1 MKSGIMNLRNMNF
14 RLVNLR
20 SMKRISTLT
29 LHNLN
34 KAKGQYISFG
44 VFICMTAF
52 IINIAFVLAF
62 QTFNA
67 YDGLFDKLDTADIN
81 FIIPQIQ
88 DNEELLTEVEEIDGV
103 SIVEKH
109 EGVFSQVTVR
119 EFAGSDFDMNT
130 VFYNLDEER
139 TLNLLD
145 VTEYSGKS
153 ARSVF
158 IPMYMKELGGFAE
171 GGSITYSIDGEEH
184 TYDIGGVVQE
194 MQYGNYGTGMIGG
207 YFPEAAYEEF
217 ADEYSDSVIAEY
229 SLKITGTADL
239 SEVKNTISEM
249 LKEKGTALLN
259 ISDKDTSKQTRTMV
273 CTLLIVIFLALAAI
287 IFVVSIF
294 LSNFRIRSA
303 IEGELAQMGVLK
315 AVGYTSNLI
324 IASTIIP
331 YMLVG
336 VAATLIGIALS
347 YAVLPFV
354 AGILAIQS
362 GFSYTPDFDIMALF
376 IVILTLTLAILFF
389 SYISAGKIHRLEP
402 INAIRGITGDESA
415 GQSILLFIVSFG
427 IMVLLSFAGT
437 LLYNVNVKPDN
448 FMNTLSEELP
458 SVIFT
463 AEDEKMTELK
473 EILKNDSRVR
483 LFMEYASVPVS
494 YEDGSLTAFVCE
506 DFSKATNDICYEG
519 KSPVKDNEIA
529 VGNAISD
536 EYPIGSEIELTVGDK
551 SEYYVVTGYIQ
562 SVNNAGAVCQLTSE
576 GYEKIGDTTNSVNVY
591 LYDKNADEFI
601 KEYEEKHESVI
612 KSSVNFEKMSENGQM
627 MYMSI
632 VSVIV
637 IVLFVISVL
646 MMLLVMYVIINSMIS
661 RRRQEFGI
669 YKAIGYTNRQLTIKT
684 AFEFIP
690 VVAVASVISVIAG
703 VWYLPVMN
711 NIIFSM
717 IGAVK
722 NHFEVAAWI
731 LIVFAGV
738 FTAVAFVIS
747 VLLSAPIKKI
757 TAYSLLKE

>member
-1 MKSGIMNLRNMNF
+1 MK
-14 RLVNLR
+14 
-20 SMKRISTLT
+20 KISTLI

-44 VFICMTAF
+44 VFICLTAF
-52 IINIAFVLAF
+52 IINIALVLAF

-67 YDGLFDKLDTADIN
+67 YDSLFDKLDTADIN
-81 FIIPQIQ
+81 FIIPQLQ
-88 DNEELLTEVEEIDGV
+88 DNKDLLTEVKEIDGV
-103 SIVEKH
+103 SFVEKH
-109 EGVFSQVTVR
+109 DGVFTTVTVR

-130 VFYNLDEER
+130 VFYNLDEEK

-145 VTEYSGKS
+145 VTEYSGKNDS
-153 ARSVF
+153 SIY

-171 GGSITYSIDGEEH
+171 GGSIAYSIDGKEY
-184 TYDIGGVVQE
+184 TYDISGIVLE

-207 YFPEAAYEEF
+207 YFPKAVYEDF
-217 ADEYSDSVIAEY
+217 AQEYSDQVIAEY
-229 SLKITGTADL
+229 SLKTTGTADL
-239 SEVKNTISEM
+239 SEIKNNVSEI
-249 LKEKGTALLN
+249 LREKGIALLSIN
-259 ISDKDTSKQTRTMV
+259 DKDTSKQTRTMV

-287 IFVVSIF
+287 ILAVSIF

-303 IEGELAQMGVLK
+303 IEDELAQMGVLK
-315 AVGYTSNLI
+315 ALGYTSNMIIAGTVMPYILVG
-324 IASTIIP
+324 IAST
-331 YMLVG
+331 V
-336 VAATLIGIALS
+336 IGIALS
-347 YAVLPFV
+347 YAVLPSV

-362 GFSYTPDFDIMALF
+362 GFSYTPAFDIMALL
-376 IVILTLTLAILFF
+376 IVILTLTLAISLF

-402 INAIRGITGDESA
+402 INAIRGITGDGSA
-415 GQSILLFIVSFG
+415 GQNILLFIVSFG

-463 AEDEKMTELK
+463 AEDGKMAELK
-473 EILKNDSRVR
+473 ELLENDSRVR

-506 DFSKATNDICYEG
+506 DFSKTTNDICYEG
-519 KSPVKDNEIA
+519 HSPVKENEIA
-529 VGNAISD
+529 VGNAIAD
-536 EYPIGSEIELTVGDK
+536 RFPIGNEIELTVGDK
-551 SEYYVVTGYIQ
+551 LADYIVTGYIQ
-562 SVNNAGAVCQLTSE
+562 SVNNAGVVCQLTSE
-576 GYEKIGDTTNSVNVY
+576 GYEKIGETTNLVNVY
-591 LYDKNADEFI
+591 LYNKNADSFI
-601 KEYEEKHESVI
+601 NEYEENHDALI
-612 KSSVNFEKMSENGQM
+612 KSSVNFEQMGENSRM
-627 MYMSI
+627 MYMGI

-637 IVLFVISVL
+637 LILFVISVL
-646 MMLLVMYVIINSMIS
+646 MVLLVMYVIINGVIS

-684 AFEFIP
+684 ALEFIP

-703 VWYLPVMN
+703 LWYLPTISN
-711 NIIFSM
+711 TIFSL

-722 NHFEVAAWI
+722 NHFEVSVWI
-731 LIVFAGV
+731 LIVFAILLTV
-738 FTAVAFVIS
+738 VAFVIS

>member
-1 MKSGIMNLRNMNF
+1 MK
-14 RLVNLR
+14 
-20 SMKRISTLT
+20 KISTLI
-29 LHNLN
+29 LHNLD

-44 VFICMTAF
+44 VFICLTAF
-52 IINIAFVLAF
+52 IINIALVLAF

-67 YDGLFDKLDTADIN
+67 YDSLFDKLDTADIN
-81 FIIPQIQ
+81 FIIPQLQ
-88 DNEELLTEVEEIDGV
+88 DNKDLLTEVEEIDGV
-103 SIVEKH
+103 SFVEKH
-109 EGVFSQVTVR
+109 DGVFTPVTVR

-153 ARSVF
+153 DDSVY

-171 GGSITYSIDGEEH
+171 GGSIAYSIDGKEH
-184 TYDIGGVVQE
+184 TYDISGIVLE

-207 YFPEAAYEEF
+207 YFPKAVYEDF
-217 ADEYSDSVIAEY
+217 AQEYSEQVIAEY
-229 SLKITGTADL
+229 SLKTTGTADL
-239 SEVKNTISEM
+239 SEIKNNISEI
-249 LKEKGTALLN
+249 LREKGIGLLSIN
-259 ISDKDTSKQTRTMV
+259 DRDTSKQTRTMV

-287 IFVVSIF
+287 ILAVSIF

-303 IEGELAQMGVLK
+303 IEDELAQMGVLK
-315 AVGYTSNLI
+315 ALGYTSNMI
-324 IASTIIP
+324 IASAVIP
-331 YMLVG
+331 YILVG
-336 VAATLIGIALS
+336 IASTVIGIALS
-347 YAVLPFV
+347 YAVLPSV

-362 GFSYTPDFDIMALF
+362 GFSYTPAFDIMALL
-376 IVILTLTLAILFF
+376 IVILTLTLAISLF

-402 INAIRGITGDESA
+402 ITAIRGITGDGSA
-415 GQSILLFIVSFG
+415 GQNILLFIVSFG

-473 EILKNDSRVR
+473 EFLENDSRVR

-506 DFSKATNDICYEG
+506 DFSKTTNDICYEG
-519 KSPVKDNEIA
+519 HSPVKDNEIA

-536 EYPIGSEIELTVGDK
+536 GYPIGSEIELTVGDK
-551 SEYYVVTGYIQ
+551 SADYIVTGYIQ

-576 GYEKIGDTTNSVNVY
+576 GYEKIGETTNSVNVY
-591 LYDKNADEFI
+591 LYNKNADAFI
-601 KEYEEKHESVI
+601 NEYEEDHDTII
-612 KSSVNFEKMSENGQM
+612 KSAVNFEQMSENSRM
-627 MYMSI
+627 MYMGI

-637 IVLFVISVL
+637 MILFVISVL
-646 MMLLVMYVIINSMIS
+646 MVLLVMYVIINGVIS

-684 AFEFIP
+684 ALEFIP

-703 VWYLPVMN
+703 LWYLPTIN
-711 NIIFSM
+711 NTIFSL

-722 NHFEVAAWI
+722 NHFEVSVGI
-731 LIVFAGV
+731 LIIFAIL
-738 FTAVAFVIS
+738 FTVVAFVIS

>member
-1 MKSGIMNLRNMNF
+1 MN
-14 RLVNLR
+14 
-20 SMKRISTLT
+20 KISTLT

-44 VFICMTAF
+44 VFICLTAF
-52 IINIAFVLAF
+52 IINIALVLAF

-67 YDGLFDKLDTADIN
+67 YDSLFDKFGTADIN
-81 FIIPQIQ
+81 FIIPQLQ
-88 DNEELLTEVEEIDGV
+88 DNKDLLTEVEETEGV
-103 SIVEKH
+103 SFVEKH
-109 EGVFSQVTVR
+109 GGVFTPVTVR

-145 VTEYSGKS
+145 VTEYSGES
-153 ARSVF
+153 EICVY
-158 IPMYMKELGGFAE
+158 IPMYMKELGGFME
-171 GGSITYSIDGEEH
+171 GGSIAYSIDGKDH
-184 TYDIGGVVQE
+184 TYDISGIVLE
-194 MQYGNYGTGMIGG
+194 MQYGNYGTGVIGG
-207 YFPEAAYEEF
+207 YFPKAVYEDF
-217 ADEYSDSVIAEY
+217 AQEYSDQVIAEY
-229 SLKITGTADL
+229 SLKTTGTADL
-239 SEVKNTISEM
+239 SEIKNNISEI
-249 LKEKGTALLN
+249 LREKGIALLSIN
-259 ISDKDTSKQTRTMV
+259 DKDTSKQTRTMV

-287 IFVVSIF
+287 ILAVSIF

-303 IEGELAQMGVLK
+303 IEDELAQMGVLK
-315 AVGYTSNLI
+315 ALGYTINMIIAGTVMPYILVG
-324 IASTIIP
+324 IAST
-331 YMLVG
+331 V
-336 VAATLIGIALS
+336 IGIDLS
-347 YAVLPFV
+347 YAVLPSV

-362 GFSYTPDFDIMALF
+362 GFSYTPAFDIMALL
-376 IVILTLTLAILFF
+376 IVILTLTFAISLF

-415 GQSILLFIVSFG
+415 GQNILLFIVSFG

-448 FMNTLSEELP
+448 FMNTLSEELS

-473 EILKNDSRVR
+473 ELLENDSRVR

-506 DFSKATNDICYEG
+506 DFSKTTNDICYEG
-519 KSPVKDNEIA
+519 HSPVKENEIA

-536 EYPIGSEIELTVGDK
+536 RFPIGYEIELTVGNK
-551 SEYYVVTGYIQ
+551 SADYIVTGYIQ

-576 GYEKIGDTTNSVNVY
+576 GYEKIGETTNSVNVY
-591 LYDKNADEFI
+591 LYNKNTDEFI
-601 KEYEEKHESVI
+601 NEYEENHDAII
-612 KSSVNFEKMSENGQM
+612 KSSVNFEQMSENGRR
-627 MYMSI
+627 MYMGI

-637 IVLFVISVL
+637 MILFVISVL
-646 MMLLVMYVIINSMIS
+646 MVLLVMYVIINSMIS

-669 YKAIGYTNRQLTIKT
+669 YKAIGYTNRQITVKT
-684 AFEFIP
+684 ALEFIP
-690 VVAVASVISVIAG
+690 IVAVASIISVIAG
-703 VWYLPVMN
+703 LWYLPTIN
-711 NIIFSM
+711 NTIFSL

-722 NHFEVAAWI
+722 NHFEVSVGI
-731 LIVFAGV
+731 LIVFALL

-747 VLLSAPIKKI
+747 ILLSAPIKKI

>member
-1 MKSGIMNLRNMNF
+1 MKFRNM
-14 RLVNLR
+14 R
-20 SMKRISTLT
+20 KISNLT

-44 VFICMTAF
+44 VFICLTAF
-52 IINIAFVLAF
+52 IINIALVLAF

-81 FIIPQIQ
+81 FIIPEIQ
-88 DNEELLTEVEEIDGV
+88 DNKELLTEVEEIDGV
-103 SIVEKH
+103 SFVEKRS
-109 EGVFSQVTVR
+109 GVFTPVTVR

-139 TLNLLD
+139 TLNLLT
-145 VTEYSGKS
+145 VAEYSGKS
-153 ARSVF
+153 DDAVY
-158 IPMYMKELGGFAE
+158 IPMYMKELGGFTE
-171 GGSITYSIDGEEH
+171 GGSIAYSIDGKEH
-184 TYDIGGVVQE
+184 TYDIGGAVQE

-207 YFPEAAYEEF
+207 YFPKAVYEEF
-217 ADEYSDSVIAEY
+217 ADEYSDNVIAEY
-229 SLKITGTADL
+229 SIKTTNTSDL
-239 SEVKNTISEM
+239 SEIKNAVSEM
-249 LKEKGTALLN
+249 LREKGIALLN
-259 ISDKDTSKQTRTMV
+259 INDRDTSKQTRTMV

-287 IFVVSIF
+287 ILVVSIF

-315 AVGYTSNLI
+315 AVGYTSSLI
-324 IASTIIP
+324 IASTIMP

-336 VAATLIGIALS
+336 IAAMLIGIALS
-347 YAVLPFV
+347 YAILPSV
-354 AGILAIQS
+354 ASILAIQS
-362 GFSYTPDFDIMALF
+362 GFSYTPDFDIMALL
-376 IVILTLTLAILFF
+376 IVILTLTCAILLF
-389 SYISAGKIHRLEP
+389 SCISAGKIHRLEP

-415 GQSILLFIVSFG
+415 GQNILLFIVSFG

-473 EILKNDSRVR
+473 ELLENDNHVK

-506 DFSKATNDICYEG
+506 DFSKAINDICYEG
-519 KSPVKDNEIA
+519 HSPVNDNEIA

-536 EYPIGSEIELTVGDK
+536 RFPIGSEIELTVGNQSTD
-551 SEYYVVTGYIQ
+551 YMVTGYIQ
-562 SVNNAGAVCQLTSE
+562 SVNHAGAVCQLTSE
-576 GYEKIGDTTNSVNVY
+576 GYEKIGEAANSVNVY
-591 LYDKNADEFI
+591 LYDKNADAFI
-601 KEYEEKHESVI
+601 KEYEENHDAVI
-612 KSSVNFEKMSENGQM
+612 KSSVNFEQMSENGKM
-627 MYMSI
+627 MYTGI

-637 IVLFVISVL
+637 IILFVISVL
-646 MMLLVMYVIINSMIS
+646 MVLLVMYVIINSMIS

-669 YKAIGYTNRQLTIKT
+669 YKAIGYTNRQLMVKT
-684 AFEFIP
+684 AFSFIP
-690 VVAVASVISVIAG
+690 VVAVASVISAIAG
-703 VWYLPVMN
+703 LWYLPVIN
-711 NIIFSM
+711 NTIFSL

-722 NHFEVAAWI
+722 NHFEVSFWI
-731 LIVFAGV
+731 LIVFAMMFIV
-738 FTAVAFVIS
+738 VAFVIS

-757 TAYSLLKE
+757 TAYSLLKD